1 MSTDNPSAKP
11 DTFEPDTFLPDDGD
25 PSLGWN
31 AVPEEP
37 VFDPGLES
45 FLDYSSQRRKQE
57 QEQADAAEAEAIA
70 LAKAAGER
78 ARAEA
83 AERGVSAEAE
93 DAADGEPDPVAV
105 PKKKKKKKKKDGA
118 GKKDGSGKK
127 AKVGAGENPHKS
139 LATVD
144 VPSHGVTGKSD
155 AELKKARKL
164 IESDAPLAV
173 IMSELDPALPVVSA
187 GTKPLRTEPR
197 RRMIAVILAVFTG
210 FLGLHNFYLGHTKT
224 AVLQLTLSVVSMGLL
239 AVISLLWAWYEAA
252 NFVLSSERK
261 WRVDGLGIP
270 MV

>member
-11 DTFEPDTFLPDDGD
+11 DTFTPDTFLPDDGD
-25 PSLGWN
+25 SSLGWN

-37 VFDPGLES
+37 VLDPGLES
-45 FLDYSSQRRKQE
+45 FLDYSAQRRKQE
-57 QEQADAAEAEAIA
+57 QEQAEAAEAEAIA

-83 AERGVSAEAE
+83 AEREVSAQTGV
-93 DAADGEPDPVAV
+93 AADADPVAV
-105 PKKKKKKKKKDGA
+105 PKKKKKKKKKKDGA
-118 GKKDGSGKK
+118 GKKDGSGEKTK
-127 AKVGAGENPHKS
+127 IGAGENPHKA
-139 LATVD
+139 LAKVD
-144 VPSHGVTGKSD
+144 VPSHGVTGKSE
-155 AELKKARKL
+155 AELKQARKL

-173 IMSELDPALPVVSA
+173 IMSELDPELPVVSV
-187 GTKPLRTEPR
+187 GTKPLRTESR
-197 RRMIAVILAVFTG
+197 RRVIAVTLAVFTG

-224 AVLQLTLSVVSMGLL
+224 AVLQLTLSVASMGLL

-270 MV
+270 MI

>member
-11 DTFEPDTFLPDDGD
+11 DTFTPDTFLPDDGD
-25 PSLGWN
+25 SSLGWN

-37 VFDPGLES
+37 VFDPGLEF

-57 QEQADAAEAEAIA
+57 QEQAEAAEAEAIA

-83 AERGVSAEAE
+83 AEREVSAEAGVAV
-93 DAADGEPDPVAV
+93 DAEPVAA
-105 PKKKKKKKKKDGA
+105 PKKKKKKKKDGA
-118 GKKDGSGKK
+118 GKKSGGKK
-127 AKVGAGENPHKS
+127 KTEVGAGENPYKS
-139 LATVD
+139 LAKVD
-144 VPSHGVTGKSD
+144 VPSHGVTGKSE

-173 IMSELDPALPVVSA
+173 IMSELDPELPVVSA

-224 AVLQLTLSVVSMGLL
+224 AVLQVTLSVVSMGLL